1 MDDRF
6 KNNGLRSHSVKLW
19 LSLNCS
25 RNVKRKQTK
34 IILVNHLNK
43 PGRVKFVSWENQG
56 CNSFNISC
64 ALDIQLAH
72 ICYISL
78 LRVSL
83 LFNICADRH
92 NKHEYKVI
100 SHIPK
105 RKLNMYSQTSD

>member
-1 MDDRF
+1 M
-6 KNNGLRSHSVKLW
+6 
-19 LSLNCS
+19 
-25 RNVKRKQTK
+25 KRKQTE
-34 IILVNHLNK
+34 IILVNHLSK
-43 PGRVKFVSWENQG
+43 PGRVQFVSWKNQV

-64 ALDIQLAH
+64 SLDIQLAH
-72 ICYISL
+72 ICYMSL
-78 LRVSL
+78 LRTSH